1 LSQFSLYFDLGLNHI
16 LDMAGFDHIVFIV
29 ILCAIYLIRE
39 WSKVLVLV
47 TAFTIGHSIT
57 LALATLKII
66 NINPGMVEFLIPLT
80 IFITALSNLFTRE
93 RGSNHKEVRGNY
105 FLALFFGL
113 VHGLGFSN
121 NLRSL
126 LGREENIFTQLLAFN
141 LGIEVGQ
148 IVIVVCFML
157 CSFIFVDIL
166 NMARRDWKIIISSA
180 GAGIALMLILQH
192 KIW

>member
-1 LSQFSLYFDLGLNHI
+1 
-16 LDMAGFDHIVFIV
+16 
-29 ILCAIYLIRE
+29 
-39 WSKVLVLV
+39 
-47 TAFTIGHSIT
+47 
-57 LALATLKII
+57 
-66 NINPGMVEFLIPLT
+66 
-80 IFITALSNLFTRE
+80 
-93 RGSNHKEVRGNY
+93 
-105 FLALFFGL
+105 
-113 VHGLGFSN
+113 
-121 NLRSL
+121 L